1 MIIAII
7 ALLFVSLF
15 FSGSE
20 TALTATNKMKL
31 QTQAR
36 KGDEKSEKLSNLVSK
51 PEQFITSIL
60 IGNNISNII
69 LPTLVTM
76 VAIDYGLN
84 VAIASAVLT
93 VTIIVFAEVIP
104 KSIAAAFPE
113 RIAYVVYPVVRF
125 VIIILKPVTLLLNAL
140 TGFIIRV
147 LSKGEQQNDSV
158 SRDEIR
164 AMVDIARTEGIFKK
178 EESHRIKGVL
188 EFQNLNV
195 KDALKTPRV
204 DIMALPQT
212 ADFEEVRNI
221 AVENPFTRYP
231 IYDEN
236 IDNIVGVFHTKYLL
250 SWSMESEK
258 TLESYSDMDPLIVFE
273 FHSIEWVFRKMTQ
286 EKKHMAIVLDE
297 YGGTEGIIS
306 HEDIIETLI
315 GQEIEDEM
323 DKESEALVEKM
334 TETEIICHGKIPLHR
349 LNVIFHTEI
358 PEEEDVLSGYLLKE
372 FHYFPVE
379 GEKLIR
385 DGLTFNILSTE
396 ERTLNRVQI
405 KKGAETPQTN
415 NGEHK

>member
-1 MIIAII
+1 VTIAII
-7 ALLFVSLF
+7 ALLFLSFF

-31 QTQAR
+31 QTDAR
-36 KGDEKSEKLSNLVSK
+36 NGNKKSERLLNLVSK
-51 PEQFITSIL
+51 PEQYITSIL
-60 IGNNISNII
+60 FGNNVANILAPI
-69 LPTLVTM
+69 LVTM
-76 VAIDYGLN
+76 VAIDYGWN
-84 VAIASAVLT
+84 VALASAVLI
-93 VTIIVFAEVIP
+93 VTIIVVSEVIP
-104 KSIAAAFPE
+104 KSIAAAFPD
-113 RIAYVVYPVVRF
+113 RIAYIIYPAIRL
-125 VIIILKPVTLLLNAL
+125 VIIILKPVTFSLNAL
-140 TGFIIRV
+140 TSFIIRV
-147 LSKGEQQNDSV
+147 LTKGERQDDSV

-204 DIMALPQT
+204 DIMALPHT

-236 IDNIVGVFHTKYLL
+236 IDNIIGVFHTKYLL
-250 SWSMESEK
+250 SWSMESEE
-258 TLESYSDMDPLIVFE
+258 TLESYSDMNPLIVFE

-297 YGGTEGIIS
+297 YGGTEGLIT

-323 DKESEALVEKM
+323 DKESESLVEKM
-334 TETEIICHGKIPLHR
+334 TEMEIICHGKIPLHR
-349 LNVIFHTEI
+349 LNVIFNTEI
-358 PEEEDVLSGYLLKE
+358 SEEEDVLSGYLLKE
-372 FHYFPVE
+372 FHYFPEE
-379 GEKLIR
+379 GETLER
-385 DGLTFNILSTE
+385 NGLTFKVLSTE
-396 ERTLNRVQI
+396 DRTLSRVQI
-405 KKGAETPQTN
+405 KKKEQSSSK
-415 NGEHK
+415 E

>member
-1 MIIAII
+1 VTIAII
-7 ALLFVSLF
+7 ILLFVSCF

-31 QTQAR
+31 ETRAR
-36 KGDEKSEKLSNLVSK
+36 NGDKKSDKLLGLVSK
-51 PEQFITSIL
+51 PDQFITSIL
-60 IGNNISNII
+60 IGNNIANII

-76 VAIDYGLN
+76 VAIDFGLN
-84 VAIASAVLT
+84 VAIASAALT
-93 VTIIVFAEVIP
+93 VTIIVFAEVLP
-104 KSIAAAFPE
+104 KSVAAAFPE
-113 RIAYVVYPVVRF
+113 RVAYLVHPVIRF
-125 VIIILKPVTLLLNAL
+125 VIFILKPVTFLLNAL
-140 TGFIIRV
+140 TSLVVRF
-147 LSKGEQQNDSV
+147 LSRGEPENDSL

-178 EESHRIKGVL
+178 EESYRIKGVL
-188 EFQNLNV
+188 DFQNLNV

-204 DIMALPQT
+204 DIMALPHT
-212 ADFEEVRNI
+212 ANFEEVRNI

-236 IDNIVGVFHTKYLL
+236 IDNIIGVFHTKYLL
-250 SWSMESEK
+250 SWSMEAEK

-297 YGGTEGIIS
+297 YGGTEGIIT

-323 DKESEALVEKM
+323 DDENEALVEKI
-334 TETEIICHGKIPLHR
+334 TDTEIICHGKIPLNR
-349 LNVIFHTEI
+349 LNTTFQTQI

-372 FHYFPVE
+372 FKYFPEE
-379 GEKLIR
+379 GEAFKK
-385 DGLTFNILSTE
+385 DGLIFTILGTE
-396 ERTLNRVQI
+396 ERSITRVRITKENQ
-405 KKGAETPQTN
+405 N
-415 NGEHK
+415 NHDK

>member
-1 MIIAII
+1 MIIAVIV
-7 ALLFVSLF
+7 LLLLSFF

-31 QTQAR
+31 QTGAR
-36 KGDEKSEKLSNLVSK
+36 NGEKKSEKLLNLVSK
-51 PEQFITSIL
+51 PDQFITSIL
-60 IGNNISNII
+60 IGNNIANI
-69 LPTLVTM
+69 LAPTLVTM
-76 VAIDYGLN
+76 IAIDYGWN
-84 VAIASAVLT
+84 VGVTSAALT
-93 VTIIVFAEVIP
+93 VTIIVFSEVLP
-104 KSIAAAFPE
+104 KSIAAAFPD
-113 RIAYVVYPVVRF
+113 RIAFLVHPVIRL
-125 VIIILKPVTLLLNAL
+125 VIIILKPVTFLLNAL
-140 TGFIIRV
+140 TGFVIRV
-147 LSKGEQQNDSV
+147 LSRGQPQNDSV

-204 DIMALPQT
+204 DIMALPHT
-212 ADFEEVRNI
+212 ANFEEVRNI

-297 YGGTEGIIS
+297 YGGTEGIIT
-306 HEDIIETLI
+306 HEDIIEALL
-315 GQEIEDEM
+315 GLEIEDEM
-323 DKESEALVEKM
+323 DQDSEALVEKI
-334 TETEIICHGKIPLHR
+334 TEKEIICHGKIPLHR
-349 LNVIFHTEI
+349 LNMIFHTQI

-372 FHYFPVE
+372 FHYFPEE
-379 GEKLIR
+379 GETLQR
-385 DGLTFNILSTE
+385 DGLIFKVLGTE
-396 ERTLNRVQI
+396 DRTLQRVQI
-405 KKGAETPQTN
+405 IKEEEQPET
-415 NGEHK
+415 E

>member
-1 MIIAII
+1 MTIAII
-7 ALLFVSLF
+7 ALLFLSLF

-20 TALTATNKMKL
+20 TALTASSKMKL
-31 QTQAR
+31 QTSAR
-36 KGDEKSEKLSNLVSK
+36 NGDKKSEKLLNLVSK

-60 IGNNISNII
+60 IGNNIANII

-84 VAIASAVLT
+84 VAVASAVLT
-93 VTIIVFAEVIP
+93 VTIIVFSEVLP

-113 RIAYVVYPVVRF
+113 RIAYVVHPIIRF
-125 VIIILKPVTLLLNAL
+125 VIIILKPVTFLLNAL
-140 TGFIIRV
+140 TGFIIRI

-188 EFQNLNV
+188 DFQNLNV

-204 DIMALPQT
+204 DIMALPYT
-212 ADFEEVRNI
+212 ANFEEVRNI

-231 IYDEN
+231 IFDES

-297 YGGTEGIIS
+297 YGGTEGIIT

-323 DKESEALVEKM
+323 DKENESLVEKM

-372 FHYFPVE
+372 FHYFPEE
-379 GEKLIR
+379 GEMLNR
-385 DGLTFNILSTE
+385 DGLHFKILSTE
-396 ERTLNRVQI
+396 ERTLNRIQI
-405 KKGAETPQTN
+405 TKEAKSPSVEQ
-415 NGEHK
+415 